1 MFGLGS
7 RSSTH
12 LKLSKQEQEAIS
24 KQINMVIGQM
34 RRIQD
39 EIIQNDA
46 CDETLTQVLAARG
59 GINKIVTDL
68 VAMGILDCLKG
79 KKQKEVTIAIQN
91 LLKAI

>member
-7 RSSTH
+7 RQSSH
-12 LKLSKQEQEAIS
+12 LRLTKHDQDTLNR
-24 KQINMVIGQM
+24 QINMVIGQL

-39 EIIQNDA
+39 EVILNDA

-59 GINKIVTDL
+59 GINKLVTDL
-68 VAMGILDCLKG
+68 VGLGILDCLKG
-79 KKQKEVTIAIQN
+79 KKQKELTIAIQN